1 MKKNIILIALLI
13 FTFLTTWSQNLSAQN
28 IAYVESEKI
37 VPEMDAYKKAK
48 SEVEAYGQQL
58 QKMLTK
64 KKADAE
70 AYYAEVVDSV
80 KKGLMTPKQQQE
92 ADAKLEKMRME
103 LQTEAQDAD
112 RKLME
117 KEAKLI
123 EPIYKAFNDAVEQV
137 AAENGYM
144 YVLDKKMLLYS
155 KGGIDATE
163 KVKTALG
170 ISW

>member
-1 MKKNIILIALLI
+1 MKKDIILIALLSLI
-13 FTFLTTWSQNLSAQN
+13 FLMTSNQSATAQN

-64 KKADAE
+64 KQTDAE
-70 AYYAEVVDSV
+70 AYYAEVIDSV
-80 KKGLMTPKQQQE
+80 KKGLMTPKEQQE
-92 ADAKLEKMRME
+92 ADAKLAKMRAD

-123 EPIYKAFNDAVEQV
+123 EPIYKSFNDAVEQV
-137 AAENGYM
+137 AAENNYM
-144 YVLDKKMLLYS
+144 YVMDKKMLLYS